1 VTSNQGISADVRTG
15 ELVIERTDPGMAV
28 LTISGEHDLS
38 TAPHLRRRLD
48 GLVDEGTATV
58 VDLSPATFI
67 DSSILGVILNGR
79 RRAAEAEIGFAV
91 ARSRSNG
98 SDAVDRVLEVTGLRT
113 ELPVHARREEAF
125 QAASGNSGK
134 SPA

>member
-1 VTSNQGISADVRTG
+1 VALDQGISAHVRTG
-15 ELVIERTDPGMAV
+15 ELALERTNQGLAV

-38 TAPHLRRRLD
+38 TAPNLRRRLD
-48 GLVDEGTATV
+48 GLLGEGTATV

-67 DSSILGVILNGR
+67 DSSILGVILDGR

-91 ARSRSNG
+91 ARSNG
-98 SDAVDRVLEVTGLRT
+98 SDAVDRVLEVTGLRA
-113 ELPVHARREEAF
+113 ELPVHAQREEALV
-125 QAASGNSGK
+125 AASGNSGK